1 MKLILNL
8 ESLKDVNQSIDA
20 LVLLRSLYAEEATT
34 QAPVASEPEQLQ
46 LRLTPSDKPQ
56 RPRRARKAD
65 DAAKTEPVPIPEEP
79 KAQPL
84 SDDKLQQLLALARER
99 GIEWAR
105 STLSGFG
112 VKKFSELLDD
122 EAAAI
127 LGNSEARAA

>member
-1 MKLILNL
+1 MKLTLSL
-8 ESLKDVNQSIDA
+8 ENLKDVNRSIDA

-46 LRLTPSDKPQ
+46 LRLASSDKPQ
-56 RPRRARKAD
+56 RPRRTRKAD
-65 DAAKTEPVPIPEEP
+65 DAAKTEPVLVAVEP
-79 KAQPL
+79 KTQPL
-84 SDDKLQQLLALARER
+84 SDDKLQQLLVLARER

-127 LGNSEARAA
+127 LHENETRAA